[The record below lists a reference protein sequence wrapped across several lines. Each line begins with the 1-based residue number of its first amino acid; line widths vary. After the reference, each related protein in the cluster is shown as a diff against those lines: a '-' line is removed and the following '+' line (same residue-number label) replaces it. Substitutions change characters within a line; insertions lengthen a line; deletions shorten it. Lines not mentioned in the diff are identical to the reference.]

1 MSENPSK
8 LFPEVDNIFDDK
20 KADIDVALP
29 KITIPNTQKMFKELN
44 NGKLPEGLKLFSGGT
59 DGSNELRFHSLQ
71 NIGTLKKS
79 NEHFSDYLSSDFA
92 RKVLSKNKIKI
103 HLDTGNIYYNNL
115 NMRESLYS
123 FIHVL
128 QDKTK
133 IIIDFDLDSNNDF
146 QFYSNQV
153 IVGVTDDKFDIDT
166 HSTSKFLFYHFHNLR
181 RDLGEEA

>member
-1 MSENPSK
+1 MNPTQKLLLGDRLQKEKIALAVEEEAAIATGQKKVRLSENPSK

-59 DGSNELRFHSLQ
+59 DGCNELRFHALQ

-92 RKVLSKNKIKI
+92 REVLSKNKIKI

-123 FIHVL
+123 FIHSSR
-128 QDKTK
+128 TK
-133 IIIDFDLDSNNDF
+133 L
-146 QFYSNQV
+146 
-153 IVGVTDDKFDIDT
+153 KE
-166 HSTSKFLFYHFHNLR
+166 L
-181 RDLGEEA
+181 